1 MCYDVCKELVKIEYI
16 DIECFIR
23 AVSNPY
29 F

>member
-1 MCYDVCKELVKIEYI
+1 MCYDVYNELVKIEYI